1 MVSRCKYQSS
11 SEVGAYARI
20 TNSYALIPTTATE
33 SWVSVFQDHLE
44 PNIKIIYSNIAGT
57 PIVGRLTA
65 GNKNGLL
72 VPLTTSDS
80 ELKQIEDSLPDGVAV
95 ERIEEKF
102 SALGNV
108 ISCNDKIALIHPEL
122 DNETIE
128 IIQDVLG
135 VEVFPTLI
143 AKESLVGSYSVFTN
157 KGGIVSPLCTV
168 EEVEELSGQLGIT
181 IETASV
187 NRGSNLVSAGCCVN
201 DSSLFCGWETTA
213 LEIANLTRI
222 FKIDDTTKDVDDIL
236 NVDESLMDLI

>member
-20 TNSYALIPTTATE
+20 TNSYALVPTTAAE
-33 SWVSVFQDHLE
+33 SWASVFQDHLDSS
-44 PNIKIIYSNIAGT
+44 IKIIYSNIAGT

-80 ELKQIEDSLPDGVAV
+80 ELKQIEDSLPDGVVV

-122 DNETIE
+122 DNETID

-157 KGGIVSPLCTV
+157 KGGIVSPQCTV
-168 EEVEELSGQLGIT
+168 EEVEELSGQLGISV
-181 IETASV
+181 ETASV

-201 DSSLFCGWETTA
+201 DTSLFCGWETTA

-222 FKIDDTTKDVDDIL
+222 FKIDDTAKDVDDIL
-236 NVDESLMDLI
+236 NIDESISDLI

>member
-80 ELKQIEDSLPDGVAV
+80 ELKQIEDSLPDGVVV